1 MVDLGDGAGD
11 RRGVP
16 QPAADEAQAA
26 QDPNICSGSFPAPI
40 FKVVVFPFCSD
51 KTCSKVFQF
60 SFYEASFASNNL
72 LSKVVKRIMAS
83 KVQTTIK
90 VMLLRAE

>member
-1 MVDLGDGAGD
+1 VVDLGDGAGD

-40 FKVVVFPFCSD
+40 FKV
-51 KTCSKVFQF
+51 
-60 SFYEASFASNNL
+60 
-72 LSKVVKRIMAS
+72 
-83 KVQTTIK
+83 
-90 VMLLRAE
+90 LLRNRVISKGSKLKS

>member
-26 QDPNICSGSFPAPI
+26 QDPNICSGSFPAPT
-40 FKVVVFPFCSD
+40 FKAVVFPFFFLD
-51 KTCSKVFQF
+51 KNSP
-60 SFYEASFASNNL
+60 
-72 LSKVVKRIMAS
+72 
-83 KVQTTIK
+83 
-90 VMLLRAE
+90 LRTGSLQ